1 MSNFQ
6 HFTKSAL
13 KISIGVIGETASIGG
28 NQFQAAFDES
38 DMEVTRHSYGDEDE
52 MTTTAVCMKADITNA
67 PRTGETLIRAQ
78 QSKTY
83 VIMSVQSDV
92 ESYEITL
99 RAKNG

>member
-1 MSNFQ
+1 MSNFNQ
-6 HFTKSAL
+6 FTKSAL
-13 KISIGVIGETASIGG
+13 KLSIGVIGEAASIGG

-52 MTTTAVCMKADITNA
+52 VTTIAVCMKPDITNE
-67 PRTGETLIRAQ
+67 PRVGETLIRVAQ
-78 QSKTY
+78 NKTY
-83 VIMSVQSDV
+83 VILSVQSDV